1 MAQWWGNYWWHL
13 AMKPGLIT
21 SQESSDECE
30 SHPLIL
36 VRSIWSCRNILSTNI
51 LVIGSPF
58 LCCLVSVS
66 HLENRNL
73 SLCYCWYWVR
83 LNCPHYPGVWLP
95 ECNAEH
101 SGDTHLPVTSRSPPS
116 HLRPHLVFLCCGF
129 IEISPRCPH
138 CVTSHMRCGDTGAW
152 HLAPISGGP
161 RGREG
166 PRSPDWLIIS

>member
-101 SGDTHLPVTSRSPPS
+101 SGDTHLPVTS
-116 HLRPHLVFLCCGF
+116 V
-129 IEISPRCPH
+129 
-138 CVTSHMRCGDTGAW
+138 
-152 HLAPISGGP
+152 PISCFSAVDLSRLVPGAHTVSHHTCDVGTPGPGIWLPLAEGPGGG
-161 RGREG
+161 RGRG
-166 PRSPDWLIIS
+166 PQTD